1 MAVDR
6 TAEEFAQRYLEE
18 VRRCVGLAYVLC
30 GDEGTAEEVV
40 ADAFAACWPHFRAG
54 RVDDVHA
61 YLRRAVVNTV
71 NSRLRRRRLE
81 RAHLEHVRAA
91 GSSVTHDRSG
101 AGEGAAEDRAELW
114 PALLALPMAQRS
126 VLALRFLED
135 RSEAETAAIL
145 GVRPGTVK
153 SRTARALADLRVAL
167 GEPDDAATE
176 DADEGATR
184 G

>member
-30 GDEGTAEEVV
+30 GDEETAEEVV

-54 RVDDVHA
+54 KVDDVHA

-81 RAHLEHVRAA
+81 RAHLDGLRAVGAAA
-91 GSSVTHDRSG
+91 GSARIDASG
-101 AGEGAAEDRAELW
+101 AGEAAAADRSELW

-153 SRTARALADLRVAL
+153 SRTARALGSAEL
-167 GEPDDAATE
+167 
-176 DADEGATR
+176 
-184 G
+184 

>member
-6 TAEEFAQRYLEE
+6 AAEGFAQHYLEE

-54 RVDDVHA
+54 RVDDVHG
-61 YLRRAVVNTV
+61 YLRRAVVNTM
-71 NSRLRRRRLE
+71 NSRFRRRRLE
-81 RAHLEHVRAA
+81 QAHLEGLRAA
-91 GSSVTHDRSG
+91 ATPVHDDGADAGEAATADRS
-101 AGEGAAEDRAELW
+101 ELW

-135 RSEAETAAIL
+135 RSEAETAEIL

-167 GEPDDAATE
+167 GPMNGKDGEESGDA
-176 DADEGATR
+176 
-184 G
+184 